1 MNELVSKTEY
11 DGLTTD
17 VQNKFQPAY
26 YCTKAG
32 DWGGK
37 FYSAGNNYQAID
49 YCQLHEDERKYFKFN
64 FDALELLGNDYTP
77 YGPFDQNSITRL
89 TNAGANLNN
98 NVIYYDYHVGN
109 NLPDEASRIY
119 SKPAN
124 IDYKATVPEEY
135 TAPVPEGY
143 SDIIYKDGDIEKTLT
158 AGTQL
163 NQDEFVNLPN
173 DRQHYAYFGL
183 NDADLDS
190 DGINYTTY
198 IVTTTFDVAGTMYNA
213 GMKVSESVYND
224 LGSTLQQNLKKV
236 TITPGQF
243 SSSPEGRGKFYY
255 CIAEYK
261 VGETDQ

>member
-1 MNELVSKTEY
+1 M
-11 DGLTTD
+11 
-17 VQNKFQPAY
+17 
-26 YCTKAG
+26 
-32 DWGGK
+32 
-37 FYSAGNNYQAID
+37 
-49 YCQLHEDERKYFKFN
+49 
-64 FDALELLGNDYTP
+64 
-77 YGPFDQNSITRL
+77 
-89 TNAGANLNN
+89 
-98 NVIYYDYHVGN
+98 
-109 NLPDEASRIY
+109 
-119 SKPAN
+119 
-124 IDYKATVPEEY
+124 PEEY

-163 NQDEFVNLPN
+163 NQDEFANLPN

-255 CIAEYK
+255 CIEEYK
-261 VGETDQ
+261 VGEKDQYIQGYTSKAIKGIDNTTYDLGATVPVGTILTYDEITTKTVNYQHGLEILRHCHLRIHLFGERCSRCQLRDARREAYHQHPLEVLKRRTYHWQNQGTRYRTASRNHQFR